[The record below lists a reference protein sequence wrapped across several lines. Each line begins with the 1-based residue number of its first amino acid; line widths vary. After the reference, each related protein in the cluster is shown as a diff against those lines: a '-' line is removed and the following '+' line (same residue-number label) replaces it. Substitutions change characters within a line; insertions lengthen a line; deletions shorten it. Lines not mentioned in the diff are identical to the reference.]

1 MGQNS
6 RVGRHRAAPSPL
18 LRPVIFTAV
27 VSATLAAVVSSPA
40 YAAPP
45 IPGIPDA
52 GSRPAATGT
61 LSLPGAPGTA
71 GTTPGGTGGVT
82 QNTSLTGNPIAAE
95 LEAKQ
100 TEVSQ
105 AGQRLLALEE
115 QVSQATAAA
124 AVAEQQVT
132 ATSTALATAQAVTDS
147 AASEALKEEAALPPG
162 TFGSDLYKIGS
173 LWRVPRDSNIDAERA
188 ARDLARAQDAALAAL
203 TARDAALAAETQVR
217 AQFTTMQASLK
228 ALEQSLLTLRETHED
243 ELTAIAAQQDA
254 AEAALGADYVD
265 NTTTDGMTAHPKAL
279 AALAFAMSQRGKWYE
294 WAAEGPETY
303 DCSGLMWAAYRQGA
317 GYYGLPRVAND
328 QYYATRGKTVSK
340 SALLPGDL
348 IFFSTSNRWSDVY
361 HVGMYVGDGKMVNA
375 PTTGEVVKVQSIH
388 WSRFFAATR
397 VFGAVEAPDKGDGTP
412 KPKPTPTPS
421 PTPDPTKPP
430 TPGSPTPTPTP
441 STPGSPSPSPTTPP
455 PITTP
460 PTKPTP
466 TPSKSATPTGPPSE
480 QPSTEPSNSASAGA
494 SASASASASR
504 SAAASSSASS
514 ATSGSASAASS
525 SSAND

>member
-1 MGQNS
+1 MGQNTH
-6 RVGRHRAAPSPL
+6 VGRHRAAPSPL
-18 LRPVIFTAV
+18 VRPVIFTAV
-27 VSATLAAVVSSPA
+27 VSATLAAVISSPA

-52 GSRPAATGT
+52 GSRPAATGA
-61 LSLPGAPGTA
+61 LSLPGAA

-82 QNTSLTGNPIAAE
+82 QNTSLTGNPIATE

-100 TEVSQ
+100 TEVNQ
-105 AGQRLLALEE
+105 TGQRLLSLEE
-115 QVSQATAAA
+115 QVGQATAAV

-132 ATSTALATAQAVTDS
+132 ATSAALTSAQAVTDS
-147 AASEALKEEAALPPG
+147 AAAEALKEEAALPPG
-162 TFGSDLYKIGS
+162 TFDSDLYKIGS
-173 LWRVPRDSNIDAERA
+173 LWRVPRDSDNDAERA
-188 ARDLARAQDAALAAL
+188 ARDLTRAQDAALAAM

-217 AQFTTMQASLK
+217 AQFTTLQDHLK
-228 ALEQSLLTLRETHED
+228 ALEQQMLALRETHED
-243 ELTAIAAQQDA
+243 ELATIAAQQDA

-265 NTTTDGMTAHPKAL
+265 NTTTDGLTAHPKAL

-340 SALLPGDL
+340 SALLPGDM
-348 IFFSTSNRWSDVY
+348 IFFSTSNRWSDIY
-361 HVGMYVGDGKMVNA
+361 HVGMYVGEGKMINA
-375 PTTGEVVKVQSIH
+375 PTTGEVVKIQTIH

-397 VFGAVEAPDKGDGTP
+397 VFGAVEAPDGNGTP
-412 KPKPTPTPS
+412 KPTPTPTPS
-421 PTPDPTKPP
+421 PTPNPPNTTPKPS
-430 TPGSPTPTPTP
+430 TSPTPNPDPTPTNPSPTPPVTPSPTPPSPTPPSPTPPSPTPPSPTP
-441 STPGSPSPSPTTPP
+441 SPSAPP
-455 PITTP
+455 LN
-460 PTKPTP
+460 
-466 TPSKSATPTGPPSE
+466 TPSS
-480 QPSTEPSNSASAGA
+480 ST

-514 ATSGSASAASS
+514 SSSGSASTAASA
-525 SSAND
+525 SANG